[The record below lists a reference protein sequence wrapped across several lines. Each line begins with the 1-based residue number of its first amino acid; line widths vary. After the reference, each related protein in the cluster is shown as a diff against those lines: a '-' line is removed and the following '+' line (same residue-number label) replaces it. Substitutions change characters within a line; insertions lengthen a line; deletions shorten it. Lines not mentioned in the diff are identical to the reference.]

1 MCDGRRVSAW
11 AWAGRSTSSCS
22 IGIAHDDDAGSLCL
36 GLSASVAK
44 RPAAA
49 ITDNK
54 PTHHCI
60 HVHAPM
66 LAGLRL
72 RLRLHTLALVPRC
85 HYSLTTRCAIHVT
98 CDIPRP
104 PMPSPADG
112 ALRNCTAF
120 HNPRPRL
127 QPRRMGESDQ
137 LHIREN
143 YPLPSHM
150 SC

>member
-1 MCDGRRVSAW
+1 MAM
-11 AWAGRSTSSCS
+11 WAGRSTSSCS

-60 HVHAPM
+60 HAHAPM

-72 RLRLHTLALVPRC
+72 HTHVLVPRC
-85 HYSLTTRCAIHVT
+85 HYSHTTRCAIHVT

-104 PMPSPADG
+104 PMPSCP
-112 ALRNCTAF
+112 
-120 HNPRPRL
+120 PRPTAPYETAQRFTTRAL
-127 QPRRMGESDQ
+127 VFSRVEWEKLNL
-137 LHIREN
+137 LHIREIT
-143 YPLPSHM
+143 PCPRM
-150 SC
+150 AC

>member
-1 MCDGRRVSAW
+1 MGEGMAM
-11 AWAGRSTSSCS
+11 WAGRSTSSCS

-98 CDIPRP
+98 CDIPCP
-104 PMPSPADG
+104 
-112 ALRNCTAF
+112 
-120 HNPRPRL
+120 PRPTAPYETAQRFTTRAL
-127 QPRRMGESDQ
+127 VFSRVEWEKLNL
-137 LHIREN
+137 LHIREIT
-143 YPLPSHM
+143 PCPRM
-150 SC
+150 PC